1 MSFTLI
7 EFIETPRLVLRC
19 PYPRDAEA
27 LHAAVV
33 DSLAL
38 LRQWPD
44 SLPWAQN
51 PQTLEGAHDYCQS
64 SYGAFVFGLAW
75 PMLMLDKLT
84 NALIGTVGFHRMDPT
99 KPEFELGYWCR
110 TAYQGRGLTSEA
122 VAALSDQALLN
133 WPTVRLVCRVDVR
146 NAASCRVV
154 EKAQY
159 RFKLL
164 QQEASTSAS
173 PTMAVRVY
181 ERWSAAHTEQAV

>member
-1 MSFTLI
+1 MSFELV

-19 PYPRDAEA
+19 PYPADAEA

-33 DSLAL
+33 DSLAV

-44 SLPWAQN
+44 SLPWAQK
-51 PQTLEGAHDYCQS
+51 PQTLEGAQDYCQS
-64 SYGAFVFGLAW
+64 SFGAFVLGLSW
-75 PMLMLDKLT
+75 PMLMLDKRT
-84 NALIGTVGFHRMDPT
+84 SALIGTVGFHRMDLT

-122 VAALSDQALLN
+122 VAALSDKALHN
-133 WPTVRLVCRVDVR
+133 WPTVRLVCRVDIR

-159 RFKLL
+159 RFKQL
-164 QQEASTSAS
+164 QREAIDTAS
-173 PTMAVRVY
+173 PTLAVRVY
-181 ERWSAAHTEQAV
+181 ERWSVPHTEQAV